1 MLSTKR
7 CIEQRII
14 KRREQ
19 EAKTAELKQRL
30 VENNIYAGYGKS
42 ELNVEKKR
50 RALSEGA
57 ERRELL
63 TDYSYVKSEQDK
75 IRRAQISML
84 EEQLADELSKRKAE
98 TMRHEMDRRRICDG
112 SEELRALK
120 ERLHMAKVNKE
131 RAQQLLEIEVRK
143 EKHRLAD
150 HSLAEHMEN
159 ERLEQ
164 QELEYKLDIE
174 KRKQRERVKV
184 INQQQIAMKEAQREE
199 AFKEYVKERKQVE
212 ELVAKIAE
220 EDAKEAKARSDK
232 QVESRVM
239 LQQFMLEQKAN
250 QEKIEAD
257 ERAENERIEQ
267 FARDKREREEQ
278 MERERQEKEKEKT
291 RVLNAM
297 LGKMEAKNKE
307 AEELE
312 ILRNELHFEELQ
324 AEARRLD
331 EMRMRKKLEDRE
343 EMKNAYLV
351 QMRRKEE
358 KMMRAREDE
367 AKMRDELM
375 KKFAEDDRLEQMAE
389 HKRRMKV
396 EQHKREAERLVE
408 LRREMYEL
416 ARAKEKEEEESLRKF
431 EDERKVIIK
440 EERRRLLREHGR
452 ELKKF
457 LPKHTL
463 ESMEDYQLLFG
474 EADQL

>member
-1 MLSTKR
+1 MVDSALCFTTHPSRFTGAKMLSTKR

-19 EAKTAELKQRL
+19 EARTTELKQRL

-42 ELNVEKKR
+42 DLTVEKKR

-63 TDYSYVKSEQDK
+63 TDYSYVKAEQDK
-75 IRRAQISML
+75 IRKAQITML

-98 TMRHEMDRRRICDG
+98 SMRYEMDKRRICDS
-112 SEELRALK
+112 SEELRQLK

-164 QELEYKLDIE
+164 QELEHKLDIE

-184 INQQQIAMKEAQREE
+184 INQQQIAMKEASREE
-199 AFKEYVKERKQVE
+199 ALKEYIKERKQVE

-220 EDAKEAKARSDK
+220 EDAKEAKARSEK
-232 QVESRVM
+232 QVESRHM
-239 LQQFMLEQKAN
+239 LQKFMLEQKAN
-250 QEKIEAD
+250 QEKIEAE

-267 FARDKREREEQ
+267 FARDKREREER

-343 EMKNAYLV
+343 
-351 QMRRKEE
+351 
-358 KMMRAREDE
+358 

-375 KKFAEDDRLEQMAE
+375 KKFAEDDRLEQVSE

-416 ARAKEKEEEESLRKF
+416 AREKEREEQDALRAD
-431 EDERKVIIK
+431 EDQRKTIIE

-474 EADQL
+474 EDA

>member
-1 MLSTKR
+1 MSTFAQTSGVKL
-7 CIEQRII
+7 ILFNSDVW
-14 KRREQ
+14 KHFVWARREQ

-131 RAQQLLEIEVRK
+131 EW
-143 EKHRLAD
+143 D
-150 HSLAEHMEN
+150 
-159 ERLEQ
+159 
-164 QELEYKLDIE
+164 
-174 KRKQRERVKV
+174 
-184 INQQQIAMKEAQREE
+184 
-199 AFKEYVKERKQVE
+199 RKQVE

-267 FARDKREREEQ
+267 FARDKREREE
-278 MERERQEKEKEKT
+278 
-291 RVLNAM
+291 NAGSGQP
-297 LGKMEAKNKE
+297 LSFSSA
-307 AEELE
+307 
-312 ILRNELHFEELQ
+312 
-324 AEARRLD
+324 
-331 EMRMRKKLEDRE
+331 
-343 EMKNAYLV
+343 
-351 QMRRKEE
+351 
-358 KMMRAREDE
+358 
-367 AKMRDELM
+367 
-375 KKFAEDDRLEQMAE
+375 
-389 HKRRMKV
+389 
-396 EQHKREAERLVE
+396 
-408 LRREMYEL
+408 
-416 ARAKEKEEEESLRKF
+416 
-431 EDERKVIIK
+431 
-440 EERRRLLREHGR
+440 
-452 ELKKF
+452 
-457 LPKHTL
+457 
-463 ESMEDYQLLFG
+463 
-474 EADQL
+474 